1 MYQLISN
8 FLMKR
13 LILPLLGAGL
23 LALHAC
29 STTDSATTTDTTAA
43 NTSTGA
49 GAPATTDTAK
59 TATTTAAT
67 PTPASDTTSAMKS
80 GMAANPNGPTAPHAN
95 DKEFMLSAAHSD
107 QNEIQLSKMALT
119 KGVSTETK
127 TLANKMIADHTK
139 STADLK
145 PIAAKAGVTLPTD
158 MDAEHKA
165 LAPAMAKLTGKEFET
180 KYLAQMVTD
189 HQKTANTLAA
199 HKTMTKNTALSGWID
214 TTLPVVEQHL
224 GMAQKDAGMKM

>member
-1 MYQLISN
+1 
-8 FLMKR
+8 MKR

-23 LALHAC
+23 LALNAC
-29 STTDSATTTDTTAA
+29 STTDSSTTTGDAASAGTSTTATA
-43 NTSTGA
+43 DAGA
-49 GAPATTDTAK
+49 GAPATVDTTN
-59 TATTTAAT
+59 TATTTAS
-67 PTPASDTTSAMKS
+67 SDTSSAMAMQGGGTAK
-80 GMAANPNGPTAPHAN
+80 ADPKGPTAPHAD
-95 DKEFMLSAAHSD
+95 DKEFMMSAAHSD

-119 KGVSTETK
+119 KGVSADAK
-127 TLANKMIADHTK
+127 ALANQMITDHTK
-139 STADLK
+139 STANLK

-165 LAPAMAKLTGKEFET
+165 LAPTMAKLTGKEFET

-199 HKTMTKNTALSGWID
+199 HKTMTKNTALSGWIT

-224 GMAQKDAGMKM
+224 SMSQKDSNMKM